1 MDRPEPTNQ
10 HGHRFEAD
18 GRVGD
23 DPTAHAPEP
32 WGIRRLRV
40 AQPPRAGRPRR
51 GAPAAVPSQSAGPAV
66 DPDPVTMQLFAG
78 PPPEP
83 HRVVPPPPTAWRTV
97 STVSVL
103 RSILPPTELAQERTQ
118 PDPRVASELRAA
130 MLQAQAM
137 PVEEAPPATTVAV
150 VPWPA
155 DTVARTESAGAPRT
169 AAGTRGLRRRALLI
183 FLSLVGAAV
192 SSNRPA
198 SAAEGRREEPQ
209 DPSSSGANA
218 SARKGDGA
226 AGS

>member
-1 MDRPEPTNQ
+1 MDPEPTNQ
-10 HGHRFEAD
+10 RGNRFDAD
-18 GRVGD
+18 RHVGD
-23 DPTAHAPEP
+23 DPTPHASEP

-40 AQPPRAGRPRR
+40 AQPPRAGRRR
-51 GAPAAVPSQSAGPAV
+51 RAAPAPLSTLSAGTAV

-83 HRVVPPPPTAWRTV
+83 HRVVPPPPTAWRSV

-103 RSILPPTELAQERTQ
+103 RSILPPTELSQEQTP

-137 PVEEAPPATTVAV
+137 PVAEAPPATTVAV

-155 DTVARTESAGAPRT
+155 ETVARTESASAPRP
-169 AAGTRGLRRRALLI
+169 AVGTRGLRRRALLV
-183 FLSLVGAAV
+183 FLSLIGAAV

-198 SAAEGRREEPQ
+198 GAAQGRRDEPQ

>member
-10 HGHRFEAD
+10 DSNRFEAD

-23 DPTAHAPEP
+23 DPTRHAAEP

-40 AQPPRAGRPRR
+40 AQPPPAGRRR
-51 GAPAAVPSQSAGPAV
+51 RAAPGAMSTPSAGPAV

-103 RSILPPTELAQERTQ
+103 KSILPPTEPALERTQ

-137 PVEEAPPATTVAV
+137 PVEATPPATTVAV

-155 DTVARTESAGAPRT
+155 ETGVQSESGSAPRT
-169 AAGTRGLRRRALLI
+169 VVGTRGLRRRALLI
-183 FLSLVGAAV
+183 FLSLLGAAV
-192 SSNRPA
+192 SSNR
-198 SAAEGRREEPQ
+198 SNGAAPGRGDEPQ
-209 DPSSSGANA
+209 DPSSSGAND
-218 SARKGDGA
+218 SARNEDGA